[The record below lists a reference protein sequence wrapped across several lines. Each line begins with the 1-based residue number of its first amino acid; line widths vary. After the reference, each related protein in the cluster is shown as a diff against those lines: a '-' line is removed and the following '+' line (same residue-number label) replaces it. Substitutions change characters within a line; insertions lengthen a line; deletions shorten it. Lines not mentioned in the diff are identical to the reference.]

1 MDVEIGAQKKAP
13 APPMIGLNEGSALLT
28 FYFGQ
33 FEQKWLSNRELN
45 PILTSY
51 EIPE

>member
-33 FEQKWLSNRELN
+33 FEQNSFQIGNSTRF
-45 PILTSY
+45 
-51 EIPE
+51 